1 MSNVTEIT
9 VGKLKESLFRHNNE
23 KNTSYTVL
31 NAPLDLLS
39 KMIKLPTFILNAIN
53 FENIKTA
60 LAAQQDEKAKSV
72 LAEVTQIV
80 ELKLQQAEDHL
91 SYWLMDVEP
100 HKLINLIQ
108 YCEASKIDLT
118 DLDIKLHEMLNKY
131 RLYMD
136 AGIETHQDLMDYI
149 AHYQASHAK

>member
-9 VGKLKESLFRHNNE
+9 VSKLKESLFRHNNTE
-23 KNTSYTVL
+23 NTSYTL
-31 NAPLDLLS
+31 LTAPLDLLGS
-39 KMIKLPTFILNAIN
+39 MISLPTFILNAIN

-60 LAAQQDEKAKSV
+60 LEAQQDEEAKAV
-72 LAEVTQIV
+72 LAEVSQIV
-80 ELKLQQAEDHL
+80 EQKLQQAEDHL

-108 YCEASKIDLT
+108 YCEAHKIDLAE
-118 DLDIKLHEMLNKY
+118 LDSKLHDTLIKY

-136 AGIETHQDLMDYI
+136 AGIQTHEDLINHI
-149 AHYQASHAK
+149 AQYQAKLAN